1 MCLFLRHKRLRWDRG
16 KNYGF
21 RDLKVLARY
30 WRYAIGWGSTWKLGL
45 WDVWGLGEGRGQE
58 LIGFCGPREWKLGM
72 LGLEL
77 L

>member
-30 WRYAIGWGSTWKLGL
+30 WRYAIGWGPHGNWVYGMSGVRGKG
-45 WDVWGLGEGRGQE
+45 WDRN
-58 LIGFCGPREWKLGM
+58 
-72 LGLEL
+72 
-77 L
+77 